1 MAMLRYCLVNCR
13 SKKNLRLIEKDIVVD
28 KVLINKYSLD
38 FTGHAKKDHFLFCGQ
53 EEQTS
58 AFGVGRIIENV
69 NDVPPA
75 LKHVV
80 MI

>member
-1 MAMLRYCLVNCR
+1 MYA
-13 SKKNLRLIEKDIVVD
+13 SIA
-28 KVLINKYSLD
+28 D

>member
-38 FTGHAKKDHFLFCGQ
+38 LGKGAY
-53 EEQTS
+53 
-58 AFGVGRIIENV
+58 VRIYC
-69 NDVPPA
+69 
-75 LKHVV
+75 
-80 MI
+80 